1 MLRSQAPRL
10 ERALK
15 TGDYVLA
22 AIVALAVIRS
32 RGEPATEDVFP
43 LLVLASVA
51 TFAYPLV
58 LAALGLYRS
67 HRRESLARLL
77 GQLTMAGGLV
87 AALLAGAALAL
98 GRFDWNHLAVTI
110 AFAQLLGFASERV
123 LIHSTLRLLRR
134 TGRNF
139 RHAVVLGSGPRAR
152 AFASEVAAHP
162 EWGVRIVAFLDE
174 GDVAHDPALASEPLR
189 KLVDFP
195 EVARNE
201 VIDEVVIAMPRSL
214 LQNVEPVV
222 RECSQRGIPVTLLS
236 ELFADVLPATHT
248 AQYGRFA
255 VLQFGNVGYGAVTR
269 GVKRVIDVLG
279 AGSALLLFAPVLGI
293 AALAVRLTSPGPV
306 IFRQTRL
313 GKNGRPFQVLKL
325 RSMVADAEARWA
337 EVAQRNEMSG
347 PVFKVRNDPRITPV
361 GRWLRTWSLDEL
373 PQLWNVLRGEMSLVG
388 PRPPLPHEVDQY
400 ESSDR
405 RRLSVRPGITCLW
418 QISGRNHI
426 QFADW
431 VEMDLYYIDHWSL
444 PLDLWILLRTPLAVL
459 RRDGAF

>member
-10 ERALK
+10 ERALR
-15 TGDYVLA
+15 TVDCVLA
-22 AIVALAVIRS
+22 AVVALAVIRA
-32 RGEPATEDVFP
+32 RGAPASEDVFP

-51 TFAYPLV
+51 TLAYPIALGG
-58 LAALGLYRS
+58 LGLYRS
-67 HRRESLARLL
+67 QRRESLARMLS
-77 GQLTMAGGLV
+77 QLAIGGGLV
-87 AALLAGAALAL
+87 AAVLVGTVFAL
-98 GRFDWNHLAVTI
+98 GRAEWSHLAATC
-110 AFAQLLGFASERV
+110 AFAQLVVFALQRV
-123 LIHSTLRLLRR
+123 VILSGLRLARR
-134 TGRNF
+134 RGRNF

-174 GDVAHDPALASEPLR
+174 SDIAHDPALATEPLR
-189 KLVDFP
+189 KLVEFP
-195 EVARNE
+195 DVARDE

-214 LQNVEPVV
+214 LQSVEPVV
-222 RECSQRGIPVTLLS
+222 RECSKRGIPVTLLS

-248 AQYGRFA
+248 AQYGRFQ
-255 VLQFGNVGYGAVTR
+255 VLQFGNVGYGAVAR
-269 GVKRVIDVLG
+269 AIKRFIDVVG
-279 AGSALLLFAPVLGI
+279 AGMALLVFAPAIGA
-293 AALAVRLTSPGPV
+293 AALAIRLTSPGPV

-325 RSMVADAEARWA
+325 RSMVVDAEKRWA
-337 EVAQRNEMSG
+337 EVAGRNEMNG
-347 PVFKVRNDPRITPV
+347 PVFKVRDDPRVTPV
-361 GRWLRTWSLDEL
+361 GKWLRMWSLDEL

-388 PRPPLPHEVDQY
+388 PRPPLPHEVHQY

-444 PLDLWILLRTPLAVL
+444 PLDLWILLRTPLAVI

>member
-10 ERALK
+10 ERALR
-15 TGDYVLA
+15 TVDCVLA
-22 AIVALAVIRS
+22 AIVALAVIRA
-32 RGEPATEDVFP
+32 RGEPAAEDVFP

-51 TFAYPLV
+51 SLAYPIALG
-58 LAALGLYRS
+58 ALGLYRS
-67 HRRESLARLL
+67 QRRESLARMA
-77 GQLTMAGGLV
+77 GQLAVGGGLV
-87 AALLAGAALAL
+87 AAVLVGTVFAL
-98 GRFDWNHLAVTI
+98 GRPDWSHLAATC
-110 AFAQLLGFASERV
+110 AFAQLCVFGAQRV
-123 LIHSTLRLLRR
+123 LIQSVLRLLRR
-134 TGRNF
+134 RGRNF

-195 EVARNE
+195 DFARNE

-222 RECSQRGIPVTLLS
+222 RECGQRGIPVTLLS

-248 AQYGRFA
+248 AQYGRFP
-255 VLQFGNVGYGAVTR
+255 VLQFGNVGYGPIAR
-269 GVKRVIDVLG
+269 GVKRTIDILGSSMALLVFAPALG
-279 AGSALLLFAPVLGI
+279 A
-293 AALAVRLTSPGPV
+293 AALAIRLTSPGPV

-325 RSMVADAEARWA
+325 RSMVVDAEARWA
-337 EVAQRNEMSG
+337 ELAPRNEMNG
-347 PVFKVRNDPRITPV
+347 PVFKVRNDPRITRV
-361 GRWLRTWSLDEL
+361 GRILRMWSLDEL

-388 PRPPLPHEVDQY
+388 PRPPLPHEVDRY
-400 ESSDR
+400 EPSDR

-444 PLDLWILLRTPLAVL
+444 PLDLWILLRTPLAVI